1 MHQQVPENRGMV
13 VHSGEESTEETVTHV
28 GFSEKSPF
36 MAAMSKLGQL
46 CRHQGRASNSKYK
59 GPETGLVS
67 GPR

>member
-36 MAAMSKLGQL
+36 MAGMSKLGQHL
-46 CRHQGRASNSKYK
+46 QAPGESFQQ
-59 GPETGLVS
+59 
-67 GPR
+67 